1 MTETPVHRLV
11 LKLGFPAIIS
21 MLITNIYNLTDT
33 YFVSSLGKSQSGA
46 TGIVFAL
53 MALIQAFGFTL
64 GHGCGGLVS
73 RFLGDQKTEQ
83 VAAFSATAFYVSIL
97 SGILLGILSG
107 CFLDPLLK
115 LLGST
120 DSILPY
126 ARTYAVYILISTP
139 AMMCAIVLNN
149 LLRYEGKAAYAMTG
163 LASGGIFNI
172 LLDFVFIRILKL
184 AMHGAGLAS
193 SISQYISVLV
203 LLIPFLKGKTALSI
217 RPTDFSKDVKILLEI
232 LKNGVPSLL
241 RQGLSFFAL
250 LLLNRAIRS
259 FGDEAIASVSI
270 ASRIS
275 NLIFCIGLGIGQ
287 GFQPVCAYNYGAKQF
302 NRVKAAAVFSFL
314 FSEVL
319 LLAFTLVSIFFSK
332 ELISLFQSDKQI
344 VAIGQKALY
353 AQSISLIMIPLSACG
368 NMMFQSV
375 SKEGLSSFLASLR
388 NGICFF
394 PLILLL
400 PRFFGIDGVLYSQ
413 AIADFLAAFI
423 SLPFLVHFLHGL
435 SNDDRSGQKT

>member
-64 GHGCGGLVS
+64 GHGCGGLIS
-73 RFLGDQKTEQ
+73 RFLGDQKKEQ
-83 VAAFSATAFYVSIL
+83 VAAFSATAFYGSIL
-97 SGILLGILSG
+97 SGVLLGILSG
-107 CFLDPLLK
+107 CFLTPLLN

-163 LASGGIFNI
+163 LASGGLLNI

-184 AMHGAGLAS
+184 AMHGAGIACTV
-193 SISQYISVLV
+193 SQYLSVLV
-203 LLIPFLKGKTALSI
+203 LLIPFLKGKSALSI
-217 RPTDFSKDVKILLEI
+217 RPADFAKDLKIILEI

-302 NRVKAAAVFSFL
+302 KRVKSAAIFSFL
-314 FSEVL
+314 FSEIL
-319 LLAFTLVSIFFSK
+319 LLALTVVSCFFSK
-332 ELISLFQSDKQI
+332 ELMGLFQSDKQI

-353 AQSISLIMIPLSACG
+353 AQSLSLITIPLSACG

-400 PRFFGIDGVLYSQ
+400 PRFFGINGVLYSQ
-413 AIADFLAAFI
+413 AIADIVAAFI
-423 SLPFLVHFLHGL
+423 SLPFLVHFLHEL
-435 SNDDRSGQKT
+435 SREDRSAQKT